1 MIYNRGPRGRPT
13 GGPKRKKPDTRAS
26 VVPVSTPR
34 STPKRVRSGDSTNP
48 VTPRMAAQRK
58 KLRETYEKDLFD
70 AASSRA
76 MAAQRKKLSNA
87 ASSKAMGEYNA
98 VTRSAAPP
106 KSVRSEPVTRAQM
119 AAQRK
124 QMNAAGSMAAD
135 KFNANVKKGIRN
147 AKPVQATKVS
157 SAQMKAMKAQRGRN
171 AAAEER
177 GVSPSAKVRQNPSP
191 RLQTP
196 KAGRGV
202 VPPAK
207 VRQNP
212 SPRQQIN
219 FTPVPKAGQ
228 GQTLREQTIR
238 QAASKRKA
246 PTKPNTA
253 GRGPS
258 NRGNTGK

>member
-1 MIYNRGPRGRPT
+1 
-13 GGPKRKKPDTRAS
+13 
-26 VVPVSTPR
+26 
-34 STPKRVRSGDSTNP
+34 
-48 VTPRMAAQRK
+48 MAAQRRQ
-58 KLRETYEKDLFD
+58 LRGQALKDL
-70 AASSRA
+70 
-76 MAAQRKKLSNA
+76 AAQRKKLSNA

-106 KSVRSEPVTRAQM
+106 KSVRSKNAVTRSPVTPAQM

-124 QMNAAGSMAAD
+124 QMNAAGSMAVD

-157 SAQMKAMKAQRGRN
+157 SAQRRLN

-191 RLQTP
+191 RQTATP
-196 KAGRGV
+196 AQVAMHDRKRKAQRT
-202 VPPAK
+202 AYEAATLK
-207 VRQNP
+207 AAFKKRI
-212 SPRQQIN
+212 SQQKQQ
-219 FTPVPKAGQ
+219 TVPKAGQ

>member
-1 MIYNRGPRGRPT
+1 MIHNRGPRGRPT

-34 STPKRVRSGDSTNP
+34 SAPKRVRSGDPTNP

-58 KLRETYEKDLFD
+58 KLFD
-70 AASSRA
+70 AANKR
-76 MAAQRKKLSNA
+76 R
-87 ASSKAMGEYNA
+87 
-98 VTRSAAPP
+98 T
-106 KSVRSEPVTRAQM
+106 
-119 AAQRK
+119 
-124 QMNAAGSMAAD
+124 
-135 KFNANVKKGIRN
+135 VKY
-147 AKPVQATKVS
+147 
-157 SAQMKAMKAQRGRN
+157 N

>member
-1 MIYNRGPRGRPT
+1 
-13 GGPKRKKPDTRAS
+13 
-26 VVPVSTPR
+26 
-34 STPKRVRSGDSTNP
+34 
-48 VTPRMAAQRK
+48 
-58 KLRETYEKDLFD
+58 
-70 AASSRA
+70 
-76 MAAQRKKLSNA
+76 
-87 ASSKAMGEYNA
+87 MGEYNA

-106 KSVRSEPVTRAQM
+106 KSVRSKNAVTRSPVTPAQM

-124 QMNAAGSMAAD
+124 QMNAAS
-135 KFNANVKKGIRN
+135 
-147 AKPVQATKVS
+147 
-157 SAQMKAMKAQRGRN
+157 
-171 AAAEER
+171 
-177 GVSPSAKVRQNPSP
+177 
-191 RLQTP
+191 
-196 KAGRGV
+196 
-202 VPPAK
+202 AK

>member
-106 KSVRSEPVTRAQM
+106 
-119 AAQRK
+119 
-124 QMNAAGSMAAD
+124 
-135 KFNANVKKGIRN
+135 VKKGIRN